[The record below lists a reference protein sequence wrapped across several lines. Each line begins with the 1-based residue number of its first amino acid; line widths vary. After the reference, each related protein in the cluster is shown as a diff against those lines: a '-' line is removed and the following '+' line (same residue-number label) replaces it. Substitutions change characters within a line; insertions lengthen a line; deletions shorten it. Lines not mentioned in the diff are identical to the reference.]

1 MRRRAVRQRRT
12 LRSLP
17 PRAAAPRR
25 ERAMVDQCCSG
36 DAAYLLLQINIICL
50 LLALIGST
58 AIMKHPAWFGEVPAT
73 IAQNYAQR

>member
-1 MRRRAVRQRRT
+1 MRRRRK

-17 PRAAAPRR
+17 SRAAAPRR

-36 DAAYLLLQINIICL
+36 DAAYLMLQINIICL
-50 LLALIGST
+50 LLALVGSA

-73 IAQNYAQR
+73 VAQTCARR

>member
-1 MRRRAVRQRRT
+1 
-12 LRSLP
+12 
-17 PRAAAPRR
+17 
-25 ERAMVDQCCSG
+25 MVDQCCSG
-36 DAAYLLLQINIICL
+36 DATYLLLQINIICL